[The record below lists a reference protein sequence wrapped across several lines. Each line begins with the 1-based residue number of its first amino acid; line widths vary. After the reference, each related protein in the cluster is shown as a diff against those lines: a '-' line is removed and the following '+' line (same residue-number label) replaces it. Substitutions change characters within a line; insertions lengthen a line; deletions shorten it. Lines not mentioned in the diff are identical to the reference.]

1 MTTVIDLHVVAVAPE
16 HHCAIRALR
25 LAPGQSD
32 FVGDVAFNLD
42 NAQADPDSEAMAILA
57 DGRVIGFYRIDH
69 RPTVVARRPIEG
81 PFAVLR
87 ALLIDRQW
95 QGRGLARDAILAC
108 CDDLSRRHPDCR
120 LLALNVDCRNTIA
133 IRAYRSA
140 GFVDSGELLA
150 GGRAGPQHLMLR
162 ALRAA
167 GDGRQ
172 RQAAP

>member
-1 MTTVIDLHVVAVAPE
+1 MTTDFDLHVVAVAPE
-16 HHCAIRALR
+16 HRCAIRALQ

-42 NAQADPDSEAMAILA
+42 DAQADPDSEAMVILA

-87 ALLIDRQW
+87 ALLIDHQW

-108 CDDLSRRHPDCR
+108 CADLSRRHPNCR
-120 LLALNVDCRNTIA
+120 LLALNVDCRNTVA
-133 IRAYRSA
+133 TRTYRSA

-162 ALRAA
+162 ALRAT

-172 RQAAP
+172 GHSAP